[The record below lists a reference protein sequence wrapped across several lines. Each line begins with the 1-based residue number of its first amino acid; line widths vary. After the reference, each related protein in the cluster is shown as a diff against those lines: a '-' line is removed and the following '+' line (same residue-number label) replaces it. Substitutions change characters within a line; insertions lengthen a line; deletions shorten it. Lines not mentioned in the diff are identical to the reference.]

1 MLDEVAGTLVFTGER
16 SRAGYRLNRMAMSLT
31 DPANR
36 ASFAADEAGYASG
49 MGLNDAELDMLR
61 RRDWKAMIEAG
72 GSIYLLI
79 KIAGALGIPLYAVGA
94 QTAGMTLEQFMA
106 KRKER

>member
-1 MLDEVAGTLVFTGER
+1 MLDEVAGTKVFTGER

-31 DPANR
+31 EVANR
-36 ASFAADEAGYASG
+36 DGFVADEAGYARG
-49 MGLNDAELDMLR
+49 MGLNDAEIDMIR
-61 RRDWKAMIEAG
+61 RRDWKAMIDAG

-79 KIAGALGIPLYAVGA
+79 KIAGALGVPLYAVGA

-106 KRKER
+106 SRTKG

>member
-1 MLDEVAGTLVFTGER
+1 MEDVIAGTLVFTGER

-31 DPANR
+31 DAGNR
-36 ASFAADEAGYASG
+36 ASFVVDEDGYMHG
-49 MGLNDAELDMLR
+49 MGLNETEIDMVR

-79 KIAGALGIPLYAVGA
+79 KIAGAVGQSLQQVGA
-94 QTAGMTLEQFMA
+94 HTAGMTLEQFIA
-106 KRKER
+106 QRKGR

>member
-1 MLDEVAGTLVFTGER
+1 MEDIAGTIVFTGER
-16 SRAGYRLNRMAMSLT
+16 SHAGYRLNRMAMSLT

-36 ASFAADEAGYASG
+36 EKFVADEAGYMAA
-49 MGLNDAELDMLR
+49 MGLDATQIDLVR

-79 KIAGALGIPLYAVGA
+79 KIAGAIGQSLLQVGA
-94 QTAGMTLEQFMA
+94 HTSGQTLEQFMA
-106 KRKER
+106 TRKGH